1 VSSTPPNQPFIPPP
15 PPPLMGS
22 GMYPPDMLAQQANVI
37 ASEAKTALLLS
48 ILGVFCFGF
57 IFGFIAFRKANSG
70 LQMIDTYNVAHEK
83 RGMLMTAKVLAIID
97 IVLWALGLLLR
108 IFVLR

>member
-1 VSSTPPNQPFIPPP
+1 
-15 PPPLMGS
+15 MGGG

-97 IVLWALGLLLR
+97 IVLWALGLVLR
-108 IFVLR
+108 IVLR

>member
-1 VSSTPPNQPFIPPP
+1 VSSTPPNQAFIPPP
-15 PPPLMGS
+15 PPSMGS

-70 LQMIDTYNVAHEK
+70 LQMIETYNVGHDK

-97 IVLWALGLLLR
+97 ILLWGIGL
-108 IFVLR
+108 VLRFALR

>member
-1 VSSTPPNQPFIPPP
+1 
-15 PPPLMGS
+15 
-22 GMYPPDMLAQQANVI
+22 MYPPDMLAQQSNVI

-70 LQMIDTYNVAHEK
+70 LQMIETYNVAHEK

>member
-1 VSSTPPNQPFIPPP
+1 
-15 PPPLMGS
+15 MGS

-70 LQMIDTYNVAHEK
+70 LQMIDTYNVGHEK

-108 IFVLR
+108 VFVLR

>member
-1 VSSTPPNQPFIPPP
+1 MSSTPPNQPFIPPP
-15 PPPLMGS
+15 PSIGS

-70 LQMIDTYNVAHEK
+70 LQMIETYNVAHDK

-97 IVLWALGLLLR
+97 IVLWGIGL
-108 IFVLR
+108 VLRVVLR

>member
-1 VSSTPPNQPFIPPP
+1 
-15 PPPLMGS
+15 MGS
-22 GMYPPDMLAQQANVI
+22 SMYPPDMLAQQANII

-70 LQMIDTYNVAHEK
+70 LQMIKTYNVAHDK
-83 RGMLMTAKVLAIID
+83 RGMLMTAKVLSIID
-97 IVLWALGLLLR
+97 IVLWAIGLVLR
-108 IFVLR
+108 IALR